1 MATTNRTFI
10 KAFLVVV
17 IGLNAWFFG
26 LIVLAYAL
34 GERTGGEPERKAMVE
49 ERTAPFGTVITDQA
63 ALAKLTAPAAARA
76 PMSGDQIVAQVCSAC
91 HANGTLG
98 APKIGD
104 ASDWKGRLA
113 SQGGLDGLLQ
123 YALHGK
129 GNMPARGGRSD
140 LSDAE
145 MKSAIQTMLQKSG
158 ASG

>member
-1 MATTNRTFI
+1 MAATNRNFL
-10 KAFLVVV
+10 KAFLLVV

-34 GERTGGEPERKAMVE
+34 GERGGGEAERKALVE
-49 ERTAPFGTVITDQA
+49 ERTAPFGTVITDPA
-63 ALAKLTAPAAARA
+63 ALAKLTAAAAPRA
-76 PMSGDQIVAQVCSAC
+76 PMSGDQIVAQVCSSC
-91 HANGTLG
+91 HASGVLG

-104 ASDWKGRLA
+104 ASDWKGRFA
-113 SQGGLDGLLQ
+113 SQGGLNGLLQ

-140 LSDAE
+140 FTDDE
-145 MKSAIQTMLQKSG
+145 VKSAIQTMLQKSG